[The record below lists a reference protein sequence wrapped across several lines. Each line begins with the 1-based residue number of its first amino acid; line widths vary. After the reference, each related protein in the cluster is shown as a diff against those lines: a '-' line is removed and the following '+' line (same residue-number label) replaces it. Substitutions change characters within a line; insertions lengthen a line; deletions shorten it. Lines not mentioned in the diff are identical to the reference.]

1 MNDARMTIRLPGD
14 TLLFAQRYAKKR
26 QISLSELVVRYFNRL
41 KETFSREDE
50 VPASVSEETDY
61 EKEKNRLGDQY
72 CVGHLSYDS
81 LQQDTHSG
89 RTGRK

>member
-50 VPASVSEETDY
+50 VPASVSEVAGIIPSNIDVEQMY
-61 EKEKNRLGDQY
+61 REHVAEKYL
-72 CVGHLSYDS
+72 
-81 LQQDTHSG
+81 
-89 RTGRK
+89 